1 MFIFV
6 VFAIIGG
13 GLAVYGGVS
22 LVRTRNFLEGAQ
34 RAEGA
39 IVGWREERYSAGK
52 TRNASLYPTL
62 RFTVPDGRVIE
73 TEADVSVS
81 APPADP
87 EAVTVLYDPADPNRA
102 RLSTGR
108 GYGESLLFL
117 VGGLLLA
124 VVPYLLSLT

>member
-1 MFIFV
+1 MIFAV
-6 VFAIIGG
+6 IGG

-22 LVRTRNFLEGAQ
+22 LVRTRSFLDGAQ

-39 IVGWREERYSAGK
+39 IVGWREERYSAGR

-62 RFTVPDGRVIE
+62 RFTVPDGRVVE
-73 TEADVSVS
+73 TEAEVSVS

-87 EAVTVLYDPADPNRA
+87 ESVTVLYDPADPRRA
-102 RLSTGR
+102 RLSTAGGR
-108 GYGESLLFL
+108 GYTESLLFL